1 LLVVCE
7 DDFAHDERAD
17 GLEADIFG
25 GKVSAFDTKD
35 GDVFWDC
42 FAWHEGGGDAGAG
55 LHDVEVSL
63 GVVFRVDEAF
73 VFVAPDDEV
82 EEVWEEVLWE
92 EAGFGVSVA
101 RIY

>member
-1 LLVVCE
+1 
-7 DDFAHDERAD
+7 
-17 GLEADIFG
+17 
-25 GKVSAFDTKD
+25 
-35 GDVFWDC
+35 
-42 FAWHEGGGDAGAG
+42 

-82 EEVWEEVLWE
+82 EEVGEEVLWE